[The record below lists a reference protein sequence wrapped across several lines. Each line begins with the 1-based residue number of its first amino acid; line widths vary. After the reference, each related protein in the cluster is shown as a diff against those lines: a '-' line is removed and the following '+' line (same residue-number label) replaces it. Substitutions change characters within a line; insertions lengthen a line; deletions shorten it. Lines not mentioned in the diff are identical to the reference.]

1 MAAAGRKTDIM
12 VPLCAAHLY
21 VNDQG
26 KKIAHERPGAIVP
39 GMSLT
44 FAEVQSRITELE
56 RALEAIRRKDRLIT
70 ESQNVV
76 NRILG
81 SLPVVIYVY
90 DLAEKR
96 NAYISREAGDFLG
109 YTSEEIQAMGS
120 DMLARLMHPEDLG
133 GAIAHHA
140 RLAKAEAGAVLQ
152 YRYRVKNSKGQ
163 WRWFVSSDTPFE
175 KEPGAD
181 TRFILGC
188 LQEVFDLPVD

>member
-1 MAAAGRKTDIM
+1 M

-133 GAIAHHA
+133 GAIAHHG